1 MKIDTDSLSN
11 NFSGLSDFEA
21 LAKLKM
27 DGPNAL
33 PSAKRRSILNIASK
47 IITEPMFLLLIGCG
61 FLYFVLGNFHEACI
75 LISFVFVIMGITLYQ
90 ENKTEKAL
98 TSLKNLSS
106 PRALVIRSG
115 IKKRIAGFEVVKDD
129 LIVIH
134 EGDYVPADSLIL
146 YANNLFIEESL
157 LTGESVPVNKTLK
170 GDNKV
175 YASTLVTHG
184 FGIAKVYA
192 TGIDTEIGKI
202 GKALQNI
209 EPEQTLLQ
217 RMTMKLVRT
226 LAIVGLSICVLV
238 AFIYGVFNNDNW
250 LNGILAGITLAMAI
264 LPEEIPVIL
273 TTFLAIGSWRISKAH
288 VLTRRVPAIEALG
301 AANVLC
307 VDKTGTLTINDMQV
321 KELFANKNGKTLL
334 SDYFDKKPFIEDFRF
349 LIETSLFA
357 IQKEP
362 FDPMEKAIKVFS
374 KENLNI
380 NINELYNNYDLIHE
394 YPLSEKLFAVSHV
407 WRFKNKDRHFVV
419 ANGSPEAIFSLSH
432 LDEKEKDRLFL
443 QLHAMANKG
452 LRVIGIAKAE
462 FETVN
467 FKLPEEQHA
476 FDFKFVG
483 FIGLE
488 NPIRETVP
496 NAIQKCYRAGI
507 RVVMITGDYPE
518 TAVNIGKKIALMN
531 TDDVLVGS
539 QLKNM
544 SDSQFRDKIK
554 EVDIFARIV
563 PEQKLRIVNA
573 LKASGDIVAMTG
585 DGVNDAPALKAAHI
599 GVAMGKYGTDV
610 ARDASELV
618 LLDDDFSSI
627 VESVGLGRRIFDN
640 IKKAISYT
648 LSVHIPI
655 IGISLLPLF
664 LKLPLILLPIR
675 YPYS

>member
-1 MKIDTDSLSN
+1 
-11 NFSGLSDFEA
+11 
-21 LAKLKM
+21 
-27 DGPNAL
+27 
-33 PSAKRRSILNIASK
+33 
-47 IITEPMFLLLIGCG
+47 
-61 FLYFVLGNFHEACI
+61 
-75 LISFVFVIMGITLYQ
+75 
-90 ENKTEKAL
+90 
-98 TSLKNLSS
+98 
-106 PRALVIRSG
+106 
-115 IKKRIAGFEVVKDD
+115 
-129 LIVIH
+129 
-134 EGDYVPADSLIL
+134 
-146 YANNLFIEESL
+146 
-157 LTGESVPVNKTLK
+157 
-170 GDNKV
+170 
-175 YASTLVTHG
+175 
-184 FGIAKVYA
+184 
-192 TGIDTEIGKI
+192 
-202 GKALQNI
+202 
-209 EPEQTLLQ
+209 
-217 RMTMKLVRT
+217 
-226 LAIVGLSICVLV
+226 
-238 AFIYGVFNNDNW
+238 
-250 LNGILAGITLAMAI
+250 
-264 LPEEIPVIL
+264 
-273 TTFLAIGSWRISKAH
+273 
-288 VLTRRVPAIEALG
+288 
-301 AANVLC
+301 
-307 VDKTGTLTINDMQV
+307 
-321 KELFANKNGKTLL
+321 
-334 SDYFDKKPFIEDFRF
+334 
-349 LIETSLFA
+349 
-357 IQKEP
+357 
-362 FDPMEKAIKVFS
+362 
-374 KENLNI
+374 
-380 NINELYNNYDLIHE
+380 
-394 YPLSEKLFAVSHV
+394 
-407 WRFKNKDRHFVV
+407 
-419 ANGSPEAIFSLSH
+419 
-432 LDEKEKDRLFL
+432 
-443 QLHAMANKG
+443 MANKG

-664 LKLPLILLPIR
+664 LKLPLILLPIHIVFLELIIDPACSIIFEAEPAEFDIMSR
-675 YPYS
+675 PPRDTKESIFNKETIKRGVIQGFIVLLTVLVVFYFGYFSKFTMAKIRTLTFVTLVLSNIGLIFTNRSWSKNIFSILKVKNSALWWIVSGALIFLILVLYIPVLSNLFHFASLNVTGLFLCFFAVALSIICSEIFKKIIE